1 MARKV
6 KAVKLNAIEG
16 GSNLVGTEAADQ
28 FVLREG
34 QGNIVVEGFG
44 IGDKI
49 LFDFNSYSDV
59 FGPLGRLSEGLEFSD
74 FTGLTNVKVSASD
87 VNGDGIADTTFLV
100 NDSDS
105 ITLLGV
111 APDSLYSGS
120 LMGG

>member
-1 MARKV
+1 
-6 KAVKLNAIEG
+6 
-16 GSNLVGTEAADQ
+16 
-28 FVLREG
+28 
-34 QGNIVVEGFG
+34 
-44 IGDKI
+44 
-49 LFDFNSYSDV
+49 
-59 FGPLGRLSEGLEFSD
+59 
-74 FTGLTNVKVSASD
+74 